1 MGLFEHGWPYT
12 NYHDLNLDWIIQ
24 KLKEIEQEY
33 AALDMDAVRASITE
47 LQNGLRDAMADID
60 TLDQN
65 YAALTTMYGE
75 LSTLLDRI
83 MEIMEDA
90 DVNPNIGYMQNQT
103 LTSDALAVI
112 YNAMQSY
119 QTSAWNIAGHNI
131 EYGNYRTN
139 NPQDIHGTPLDP
151 AGTYTRRDRLDCSC
165 FVLLSLMGVPFSA
178 AFAGDITPRTAF
190 SRQYRTKPTRNPDG
204 LIRWASDIYE
214 MAESEN
220 MLFEIGN
227 GSQLRT
233 GDVVFWRYTDEEWNS
248 LPDDSFAKVDGG
260 AYKHVAHVGM
270 IVADCSAFTSGIGL
284 MHCVNTEATMAFQDL
299 EGYNPQSLERVEYAF
314 RPRKVHALAE
324 PVLSGFVTMR
334 KTSQAFNY
342 SLDSHAVSF
351 SGGRIPG
358 NYTNIGLNETT
369 GADDPTKTSRITTP
383 MLPFNPA
390 LVIEN
395 PLSPDTAYIAY
406 YFNSAGELLT
416 TSNNTILRPG
426 SPQAVQIRL
435 EFFSTLTTSG
445 SLTSAQ
451 IAYLLAN
458 VIIRYHVMADSYTQK
473 NAGAAG
479 NADADTF
486 YYLTGVN
493 LHTLVNV

>member
-1 MGLFEHGWPYT
+1 MGLFEHWPYT

-24 KLKEIEQEY
+24 KLKDIEQEY
-33 AALDMDAVRASITE
+33 EALDIDAVRASIAE
-47 LQNGLRDAMADID
+47 LQAGMRAASADISALDSDVD
-60 TLDQN
+60 TLQ
-65 YAALTTMYGE
+65 AMYGE
-75 LSTLLDRI
+75 LQTLLDRI
-83 MEIMEDA
+83 MAILEDVE
-90 DVNPNIGYMQNQT
+90 VNPNIGYMQNQT

-119 QTSAWNIAGHNI
+119 QTNAWNIAGRNI

-139 NPQDIHGTPLDP
+139 NPQGIHGSPLDP
-151 AGTYTRRDRLDCSC
+151 AGTYTSRDRLDCSS

-178 AFAGDITPRTAF
+178 AFAGDITPRTTF
-190 SRQYRTKPTRNPDG
+190 SRQYKTKPTRNPDG
-204 LIRWASDIYE
+204 LIRWASDIYD
-214 MAESEN
+214 MAESEG

-233 GDVVFWRYTDEEWNS
+233 GDVVFWRYTDETWNN

-270 IVADCSAFTSGIGL
+270 IVADCTAFESGIGL
-284 MHCVNTEATMAFQDL
+284 MHCVNAANVMAFQDL
-299 EGYNPQSLERVEYAF
+299 ESYSPQSLERVEYAF
-314 RPRKVHALAE
+314 RPRKVYALAE
-324 PVLSGFVTMR
+324 PILSGFVTLR

-342 SLDSHAVSF
+342 ALDSHAISF

-358 NYTNIGLNETT
+358 NYTNVGLNETT
-369 GADDPTKTSRITTP
+369 GADDPSKTSRITTP

-395 PLSPDTAYIAY
+395 SLSPDTAYIAY

-426 SPQAVQIRL
+426 APQAAQIRL
-435 EFFSTLTTSG
+435 EFFNTLTTSG
-445 SLTSAQ
+445 ALTSAQ

-473 NAGAAG
+473 NAGSAG

-493 LHTLVNV
+493 LHTLVSV